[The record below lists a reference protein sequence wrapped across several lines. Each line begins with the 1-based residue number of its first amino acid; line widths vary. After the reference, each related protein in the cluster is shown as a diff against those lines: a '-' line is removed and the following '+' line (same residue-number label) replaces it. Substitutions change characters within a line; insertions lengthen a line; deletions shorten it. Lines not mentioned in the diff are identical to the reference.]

1 MNETKRLIKNTGLI
15 AVGKMS
21 TKVVSFFLLPLYTAL
36 LSAEELGTVDYIISI
51 STFCVP
57 FVSFLMDEAVFR
69 FLIDCKNNDESIS
82 AISSSMFLVVIG
94 NLLFLLVGIPIMI
107 AIHYKYTVYMILYV
121 LSAVLT
127 MMTAALLRGFGKTSK
142 YVLLSFLVSL
152 ITVVMNVVLI
162 AFLKIGLVGMLISS
176 IAAHTVVPLIFIF
189 SMRLWEY
196 FRLKSINKPLL
207 KEMVKYSVPLI
218 PNKISWSIINLSD
231 RIIIMNFI
239 NSTASGL
246 YAAAY
251 KFPNLVDTVYGF
263 FYQSWKESSARALQD
278 SGTDGFYNSIYKY
291 LKKFMFSFVLCL
303 TAFMPII
310 FNILIN
316 KSYNEAI
323 MYIPPLVLSTY
334 FANISGFYGGIF
346 TAYKDTKIMG
356 TTTVVSA
363 VINLGVHF
371 ALINY
376 IGLYAAAL
384 STFVSNIVVYVYRK
398 IKVKKYIN
406 LKENNFENISA
417 VIVMGLVWIL
427 FYSNKNS
434 LHVTGYIV
442 SAVYSVIINH
452 EMLRKISTKL
462 IRRVKH

>member
-15 AVGKMS
+15 AIGKMS
-21 TKVVSFFLLPLYTAL
+21 TKVVSFFLLPLYTAM

-69 FLIDCKNNDESIS
+69 FLIDCKSNDESKS
-82 AISSSMFLVVIG
+82 TISSSLFLVAIG
-94 NLLFLLVGIPIMI
+94 NLLFLLVGIPIML
-107 AIHYKYTVYMILYV
+107 AIHYKYTMYMILYV
-121 LSAVLT
+121 LSSVLT
-127 MMTAALLRGFGKTSK
+127 AMVASLIRGMGKTSK
-142 YVLLSFLVSL
+142 YVLLSFLVST

-162 AFLKIGLVGMLISS
+162 AVLKIGLVGMLIAS
-176 IAAHTVVPLIFIF
+176 ITAHTVVPLIFIF
-189 SMRLWEY
+189 SMKLWKY
-196 FRLKSINKPLL
+196 ISFKSIDKSLL
-207 KEMVKYSVPLI
+207 KDMVKYSVPLI

-231 RIIIMNFI
+231 RIIIMNII

-278 SGTDGFYNSIYKY
+278 SGTEAFYNSIYKY

-323 MYIPPLVLSTY
+323 VYIPPLVLSTY

-363 VINLGVHF
+363 IINLAVHF
-371 ALINY
+371 ALIKF
-376 IGLYAAAL
+376 IGLYAAAY
-384 STFVSNIVVYVYRK
+384 STLISNVVVYIYRK
-398 IKVKKYIN
+398 IKVKQYIDLN
-406 LKENNFENISA
+406 ENWFENISA
-417 VIVMGLVWIL
+417 VVVMSLIWVM
-427 FYSNKNS
+427 FYSNQTL
-434 LHVTGYIV
+434 LHITGYVV
-442 SAVYSVIINH
+442 SASYAIIVNR
-452 EMLRKISTKL
+452 EMLVSVFKKF

>member
-1 MNETKRLIKNTGLI
+1 
-15 AVGKMS
+15 
-21 TKVVSFFLLPLYTAL
+21 
-36 LSAEELGTVDYIISI
+36 
-51 STFCVP
+51 
-57 FVSFLMDEAVFR
+57 
-69 FLIDCKNNDESIS
+69 
-82 AISSSMFLVVIG
+82 
-94 NLLFLLVGIPIMI
+94 
-107 AIHYKYTVYMILYV
+107 MILYV
-121 LSAVLT
+121 LSSVLT
-127 MMTAALLRGFGKTSK
+127 AMVASLIRGMGKTSK
-142 YVLLSFLVSL
+142 YVLLSFLVST

-162 AFLKIGLVGMLISS
+162 AVLKIGLVGMLIAS
-176 IAAHTVVPLIFIF
+176 ITAHTVVPLIFIF
-189 SMRLWEY
+189 SMKLWKY
-196 FRLKSINKPLL
+196 ISFKSIDKSLL
-207 KEMVKYSVPLI
+207 KDMVKYSVPLI

-231 RIIIMNFI
+231 RIIIMNII

-278 SGTDGFYNSIYKY
+278 SGTEAFYNSIYKY

-323 MYIPPLVLSTY
+323 VYIPPLVLSTY

-363 VINLGVHF
+363 IINLAVHF
-371 ALINY
+371 ALIKF
-376 IGLYAAAL
+376 IGLYAAAY
-384 STFVSNIVVYVYRK
+384 STLISNVVVYIYRK
-398 IKVKKYIN
+398 IKVKQYIDLN
-406 LKENNFENISA
+406 ENWFENISA
-417 VIVMGLVWIL
+417 VVVMSLIWVM
-427 FYSNKNS
+427 FYSNQTL
-434 LHVTGYIV
+434 LHITGYVV
-442 SAVYSVIINH
+442 SASYAIIVNR
-452 EMLRKISTKL
+452 EMLVSVFKKF